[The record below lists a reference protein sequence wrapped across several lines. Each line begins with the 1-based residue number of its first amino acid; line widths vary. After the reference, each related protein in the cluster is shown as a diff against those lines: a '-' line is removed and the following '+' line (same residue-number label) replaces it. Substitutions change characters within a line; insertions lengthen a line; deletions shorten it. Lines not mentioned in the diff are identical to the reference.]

1 MFYLRIEDSLE
12 ISSFSRSV
20 ITAYLVVK
28 IFYKLLYNKSFT
40 GFKFEANCAILI
52 KQLFNTIQDEKD
64 VSSCQNTSVVGVRF
78 VMKLFDVLSL
88 FFICHHL
95 PVYI

>member
-1 MFYLRIEDSLE
+1 MNFKRRWMIHIQKNIIYVFVRGWKTLLKSLP
-12 ISSFSRSV
+12 FQDQV

-52 KQLFNTIQDEKD
+52 KQLLILFK
-64 VSSCQNTSVVGVRF
+64 
-78 VMKLFDVLSL
+78 MKKMSAHVKILRWWESGL
-88 FFICHHL
+88 
-95 PVYI
+95 